1 MEVISS
7 PQPSHHQSLPGWIA
21 IAGVAI
27 IATLGALVGAG
38 SLVRLFFPAASLV
51 VAIFLYF
58 RYPLLY
64 VGFAWWVWFLTPLL
78 RRVSDYNSFW
88 DEKGIILLTPYLV
101 TFVSVLTLVR
111 HLPRTQKM
119 GGLPFVLAIASV
131 VYAFFIGLVLD
142 NPPIAAVRSFLD
154 WICPIL
160 FGFHLFANWRDYP
173 SYRHNLQRVFL
184 WCVLITGLYGIYQFM
199 VAPAWDCFWLIR
211 TKLVSFGKPEPF
223 EIRVW
228 STMHSPGPFAVVMMA
243 GLLLL
248 FSERSLLGIPAAM
261 GGYLAILISMVR
273 SAWGGWVAGLL
284 ASFASTTPK
293 YQMRL
298 VVTILV
304 LVLCVTPLTAMEP
317 FDDVIS
323 ERVESISNLARDQS
337 FRDRSDNY
345 DRDFNVALTRGLGRG
360 MGSTWIVNERNGKL
374 EMIVLDSAILDIFFT
389 LGWAGALPY
398 LGGLIFLLISLFK
411 DAAARADPF
420 ASAARGI
427 ALAVFFQFIFSS
439 VMLGLSG
446 MILWG
451 FMGIALAASRYH
463 RHRKGLLKVV

>member
-7 PQPSHHQSLPGWIA
+7 PQPSASQSLPGWIA
-21 IAGVAI
+21 IAGVFG

-38 SLVRLFFPAASLV
+38 GLVRLFFPASALLV
-51 VAIFLYF
+51 AVLLYF

-88 DEKGIILLTPYLV
+88 DEKGVILLAPYLV

-111 HLPRTQKM
+111 YLPSTSKI
-119 GGLPFVLAIASV
+119 GGLPFVLAMASV
-131 VYAFFIGLVLD
+131 AYAFLIGLILD
-142 NPPIAAVRSFLD
+142 NPPLAVVRSFLD

-173 SYRHNLQRVFL
+173 SYRSNFQRVFL
-184 WCVLITGLYGIYQFM
+184 WCVLLTGLYGIYQFM
-199 VAPAWDCFWLIR
+199 VAPPWDGFWLIR

-248 FSERSLLGIPAAM
+248 FSERSVLGIPAAVS
-261 GGYLAILISMVR
+261 GYLSILLSMVR

-284 ASFASTTPK
+284 AAFASTTPK

-317 FDDVIS
+317 FDEVIS

-337 FRDRSDNY
+337 FRDRSRNH
-345 DRDFNVALTRGLGRG
+345 DRDFNVAITRGLGRG

-398 LGGLIFLLISLFK
+398 LGGVIFLLVSLFK
-411 DAAARADPF
+411 DSAARSDPF
-420 ASAARGI
+420 ASTARGI
-427 ALAVFFQFIFSS
+427 SLAVFFQFIFSS

-463 RHRKGLLKVV
+463 RHRKNLLKVL